1 MFSWRCEIVDVSRCH
16 AIDSGLSLAAALD
29 CKFIFPLYFAA
40 YCFSALFPSF
50 KRFFKTIISHL
61 SSDHDD
67 QFVGESTLLTKTG
80 DVLPSYGLPYLTTL
94 SLFAIISRIS
104 CAGLVITTSFL
115 MD

>member
-29 CKFIFPLYFAA
+29 CKFIFSLYFAA

-61 SSDHDD
+61 SSDD

-80 DVLPSYGLPYLTTL
+80 DVLPSYGLPYLTT
-94 SLFAIISRIS
+94 IISRIS